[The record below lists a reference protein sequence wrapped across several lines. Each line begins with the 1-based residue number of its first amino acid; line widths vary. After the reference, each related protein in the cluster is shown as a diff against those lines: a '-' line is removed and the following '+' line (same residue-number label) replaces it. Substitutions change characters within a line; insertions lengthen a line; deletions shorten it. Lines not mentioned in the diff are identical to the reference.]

1 VATIRE
7 DAWLSERLGRPVY
20 TVDPEIDSEELRR
33 HIAGREAATYQAKV
47 PTGRIDLVRGLS
59 DSGLYVVDV
68 NVTLGRPPDGTAE
81 GAGPYEVC
89 DAQAEHAGDVL
100 EIAGSAFRYSRF
112 HLDPLVP
119 DEVANRIKRDWVESY
134 VRGARGE
141 KLLVAVHGGR
151 PVGFLAVLAEGDG
164 VRRARIIDLVGVAP
178 SAQGSGVG
186 RALTNALLR
195 ESAQEC
201 DVVLVGTQA
210 ANLPATRMYER
221 MGFVVESTRYVLHG
235 HVGSG

>member
-7 DAWLSERLGRPVY
+7 DAWLSERLGHPVY
-20 TVDPEIDSEELRR
+20 TVEPDIDSGELSR

-47 PTGRIDLVRGLS
+47 PTDRVDLVRGLT
-59 DSGLYVVDV
+59 DAGLYVVDV
-68 NVTLGRPPDGTAE
+68 NVTLGRRPDGTAE
-81 GAGPYEVC
+81 GADPYEVC
-89 DAQAEHAGDVL
+89 EAQAEHTGDVL

-141 KLLVAVHGGR
+141 KLLVALQNER
-151 PVGFLAVLAEGDG
+151 PVGFLAVLAATDG
-164 VRRARIIDLVGVAP
+164 GRRAQIIDLVGVAP

-186 RALTNALLR
+186 RALTTVLLR
-195 ESAQEC
+195 ESVDGC

-235 HVGSG
+235 HVGNV